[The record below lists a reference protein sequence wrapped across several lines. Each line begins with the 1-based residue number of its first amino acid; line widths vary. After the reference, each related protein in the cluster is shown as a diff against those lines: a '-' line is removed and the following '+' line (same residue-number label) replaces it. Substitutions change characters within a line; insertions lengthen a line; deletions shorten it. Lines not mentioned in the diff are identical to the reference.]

1 MITKMKNILYYFEKF
16 IVVML
21 LGLMMVAVLVSTI
34 ELAFILVREL
44 KKPPLYLLNIEE
56 MLVVFGFFL
65 MVLIGLELLETI
77 KSYLEH
83 DRVHAEVVFLVAIV
97 AVSRK
102 VVILN
107 YKEITAEILYGMAA
121 LVMALSVGFFLVRR
135 ALARDNLEA
144 KPVVKN

>member
-1 MITKMKNILYYFEKF
+1 MKKILRYFEKI

-34 ELAFILVREL
+34 ELAFILLREL
-44 KKPPLYLLNIEE
+44 KKPPTYLLDIEE
-56 MLVVFGFFL
+56 MLTVFGFFL

-107 YKEITAEILYGMAA
+107 YKEITPDVLYGMAA
-121 LVMALSVGFFLVRR
+121 IVIALSVGYFLVRR
-135 ALARDNLEA
+135 ALLQEA
-144 KPVVKN
+144 PNTNPANRN